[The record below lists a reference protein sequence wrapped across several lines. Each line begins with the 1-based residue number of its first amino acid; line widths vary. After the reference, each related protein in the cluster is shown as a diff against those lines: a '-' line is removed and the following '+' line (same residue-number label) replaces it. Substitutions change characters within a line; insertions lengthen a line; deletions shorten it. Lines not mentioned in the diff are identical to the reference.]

1 MEIILNGDKQQIENQ
16 STILLLLNSLKINK
30 EHAALMINGNIIP
43 SSNWDSHLLKE
54 NDEVEIILS
63 ALIYLLFSLLIIC
76 FFLIFK

>member
-16 STILLLLNSLKINK
+16 STIILLLNSLKINK

-54 NDEVEIILS
+54 NDEVEIMV
-63 ALIYLLFSLLIIC
+63 FVGGG
-76 FFLIFK
+76 

>member
-16 STILLLLNSLKINK
+16 STIILLLNSLEINK

-54 NDEVEIILS
+54 NDEVEIMV
-63 ALIYLLFSLLIIC
+63 FVGGG
-76 FFLIFK
+76 

>member
-43 SSNWDSHLLKE
+43 SSNWDSHRLNE
-54 NDEVEIILS
+54 NDEVEIMV
-63 ALIYLLFSLLIIC
+63 FVGGG
-76 FFLIFK
+76 

>member
-54 NDEVEIILS
+54 NDEVEIMV
-63 ALIYLLFSLLIIC
+63 FVGGG
-76 FFLIFK
+76 